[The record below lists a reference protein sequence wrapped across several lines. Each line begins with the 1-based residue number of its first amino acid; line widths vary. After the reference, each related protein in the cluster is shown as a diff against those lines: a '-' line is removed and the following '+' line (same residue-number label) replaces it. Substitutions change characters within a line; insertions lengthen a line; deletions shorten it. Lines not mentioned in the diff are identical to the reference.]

1 MESGFLVEVAHPV
14 GEVVEG
20 LDVEDAE
27 EGGAE
32 EEDVGDV
39 GDAVSVPCPD
49 GVTCS

>member
-32 EEDVGDV
+32 EEDVGD
-39 GDAVSVPCPD
+39 AVSVPCPD